1 MKIFQWLLLG
11 VVIFGMVGCATLI
24 NQDTQPVVINASNSK
39 SVNVTVTHK
48 NGVQSGTTPFVASV
62 RRANQP
68 LVISV
73 AESKCTEATTI
84 EKNATVSGVFFVNAI
99 WCFSCVFSTTTDA
112 ATGRMWKYDE
122 QIVVPVT
129 SKPECEGNS

>member
-1 MKIFQWLLLG
+1 VRIFQWLLLG

-24 NQDTQPVVINASNSK
+24 NQDTQPIVINTRDL
-39 SVNVTVTHK
+39 SVNVTVAHK
-48 NGVQSGTTPFVASV
+48 NGIESGATPFVASV

-73 AESKCTEATTI
+73 AESKCTEAVTI
-84 EKNATVSGVFFVNAI
+84 EKNATVSSVFFVNGI

-112 ATGRMWKYDE
+112 ATGRMWEYDE